1 VSAPSWQLGDSKP
14 SWFLGDLHQRP
25 RIERVHG
32 PIHRAVLPSPVLIE
46 RTASEGAQ
54 ILDVTFALFNRWTEI
69 NSPTEGR
76 FLERISRG
84 AFSKSIRE
92 NLAHIKAILSHGKD
106 LSLGETVLGKIET
119 IREEEDRAVAR
130 VQLFPSV
137 PPLLLDGLRANVY
150 GASFRGASI
159 KERVEYRPKRSDYNP
174 EALPEVTRTEI
185 KLRDIGPTAF
195 AAYSETSARI
205 GEG

>member
-1 VSAPSWQLGDSKP
+1 MSVPAWQIREEKPYWQLG
-14 SWFLGDLHQRP
+14 GREP
-25 RIERVHG
+25 RIIKQTRG

-54 ILDVTFALFNRWTEI
+54 ILDVTFALFDRWAEI
-69 NSPTEGR
+69 NSPVEGH
-76 FLERISRG
+76 FLERVSRG
-84 AFSKSIRE
+84 AFAKSIRE
-92 NLAHIKAILSHGKD
+92 NLSNIKATLSHGKD
-106 LSLGETVLGKIET
+106 PSLGNTVLGTIES

-130 VQLFPSV
+130 VKLFPSV
-137 PPLLLDGLRANVY
+137 PALLLDGLKAGVY

-159 KERVEYRPKRSDYNP
+159 KEKVEYRPKRSAHNP
-174 EALPEVTRTEI
+174 EALPEITRQEI
-185 KLRDIGPTAF
+185 RLRDVGPCPF